1 MAKIIRTTES
11 DLVELIKNI
20 IKEEDQESEKIGA
33 SPRGCSTKLI
43 GFFKKLSNEL
53 TPEEMEA
60 ISDEYNED
68 GEIGLQQ
75 RIENVIM
82 GSPLFEQKN
91 NSNFESAVNKIAKIL
106 AFTSVGFLSGVGF
119 LSCLEGYDFTENAP
133 SWLNDVLGVG
143 ILTAIPVAFA
153 SLIVA
158 QLTEKEEKK

>member
-1 MAKIIRTTES
+1 MAKIIRLTES